1 MSDSEAQNAR
11 SSSPFRK
18 ESLDRAKSPEQLDD
32 YIRVSNPGVWMVLG
46 AVVLLLVAGI
56 IWACCGRLV
65 DTLPTVLVVQ
75 DGHATCYVAEDE
87 VDQVAAGD
95 AVSANGTQGTVTSID
110 RTPLS
115 PDALAAQLDEY
126 AAHKVNATAWMYPV
140 EVDIDLADGV
150 YDAHASTSEFAPIDL
165 VLGGA
170 S

>member
-1 MSDSEAQNAR
+1 MSDPALKNAKTG
-11 SSSPFRK
+11 SPFRK

-46 AVVLLLVAGI
+46 AVLLLLVAGI

-75 DGHATCYVAEDE
+75 DGHAICYVAEDE
-87 VDQVAAGD
+87 VSQVVAGD
-95 AVSANGTQGTVTSID
+95 TVSASNAQGPVASIGQ
-110 RTPLS
+110 TPLS

-126 AAHKVNATAWMYPV
+126 AAYKVNASAWMYPV
-140 EVDIDLADGV
+140 EVDISLADGV
-150 YDAHASTSEFAPIDL
+150 YDAHVSTSEFAPIDL
-165 VLGGA
+165 VLGGT